1 MITLKAKT
9 ADPDLSR
16 REIDDGERIENRSA
30 AAATEWGVRK
40 SRSVREGF

>member
-16 REIDDGERIENRSA
+16 GEIDDREWIENRSA
-30 AAATEWGVRK
+30 IAATEWCVRK
-40 SRSVREGF
+40 CRSVREGF

>member
-1 MITLKAKT
+1 MITLKTKT

-16 REIDDGERIENRSA
+16 REINDGERIENRSA
-30 AAATEWGVRK
+30 IAATEWCVRK